1 MGNTINCSEN
11 LCNNNIYEMNWIN
24 EKNWLIKYDESK
36 EKPYVLYKGNL
47 KLINNNITNLYLLK
61 NIELEY
67 DIEKVLINIMV
78 NYELKNNNFIEL
90 SFVLMDNFNK
100 SNQNTYIIN
109 KFKLIKDY
117 LILKNNKY
125 KINEDFRYEI
135 LLNFSYLNHILFN
148 ENLKKND
155 NVILNNNEKI
165 TYENDF
171 SDLFFGIIINS
182 NLLNNQNVDNY
193 LNIKIL

>member
-24 EKNWLIKYDESK
+24 EKNWLIKYDETK

-67 DIEKVLINIMV
+67 DIEKVLINIMI

-155 NVILNNNEKI
+155 SVILNNNEKI
-165 TYENDF
+165 AYENDF

-182 NLLNNQNVDNY
+182 NLSNNQNVDNY

>member
-1 MGNTINCSEN
+1 MGNHFSCSEI
-11 LCNNNIYEMNWIN
+11 LCSDNIYEMNWIN

-67 DIEKVLINIMV
+67 DIEKVLINIMI